1 MDIYEII
8 KKRRTIRRFKQK
20 EIKYELLL
28 KFVDMARIAPSASN
42 LQPLE
47 YIIINKKEVVDKI
60 FPNLGWAGYLG
71 KEGPP
76 PEGKR
81 PVAYIVVI
89 VNKNIQSSS
98 YQYDSGA
105 SIENIL
111 LSATYEG
118 IGTCWIGSINREN
131 VRNILKV
138 PENYLIDSI
147 IALGYPDEES
157 VIEEAKD
164 SIKYWKDKKG
174 IMHVPKRKLHD
185 IIHFN
190 MFGEKLDKWYFLL

>member
-118 IGTCWIGSINREN
+118 VGTCWIGSINRKN

-157 VIEEAKD
+157 VIEEAKG

-190 MFGEKLDKWYFLL
+190 MFGEKLDK

>member
-20 EIKYELLL
+20 EIKSELLL

-47 YIIINKKEVVDKI
+47 YIIVNKKEIVDKI

-81 PVAYIVVI
+81 PVAYIVVVI
-89 VNKNIQSSS
+89 NKNIQSSS
-98 YQYDSGA
+98 YQHDSGA
-105 SIENIL
+105 AIENIL
-111 LSATYEG
+111 LKFRTS
-118 IGTCWIGSINREN
+118 
-131 VRNILKV
+131 
-138 PENYLIDSI
+138 
-147 IALGYPDEES
+147 
-157 VIEEAKD
+157 
-164 SIKYWKDKKG
+164 
-174 IMHVPKRKLHD
+174 
-185 IIHFN
+185 
-190 MFGEKLDKWYFLL
+190 